1 MATLLDHQCNVS
13 RRHPSIHPDPP
24 QHDTQRCEW
33 RIAFNKL
40 HRKDSLWCNP
50 NVCTRQAKIYDGLDD
65 MINRIIGWLPEST
78 MTFERDQTQ
87 TLTSRPHHLHLLSG
101 TGKLTLWAIEDQQ
114 KDHTPSRHG
123 PRMTNDLFGTVR
135 TNGLWTADDHPWALG
150 WWLLFLWDD
159 ALLNGEAISP
169 AADSLGHFEWP
180 DCVF

>member
-13 RRHPSIHPDPP
+13 RRHPSIHPDP

-87 TLTSRPHHLHLLSG
+87 TVTSWPHHLHLLSG
-101 TGKLTLWAIEDQQ
+101 TGNWLYGQLRTSKRTIRHPDTDPEWQMIFSE
-114 KDHTPSRHG
+114 PSTRTDSG
-123 PRMTNDLFGTVR
+123 LLMTIPEHWVDVF
-135 TNGLWTADDHPWALG
+135 
-150 WWLLFLWDD
+150 LFLWDD

-169 AADSLGHFEWP
+169 AADSVGHFEWP